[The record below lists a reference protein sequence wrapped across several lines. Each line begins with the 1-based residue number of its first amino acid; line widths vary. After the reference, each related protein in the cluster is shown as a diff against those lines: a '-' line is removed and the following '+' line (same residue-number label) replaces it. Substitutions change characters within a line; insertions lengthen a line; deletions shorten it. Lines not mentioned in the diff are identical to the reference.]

1 MSGKLPEEQ
10 GIELIRRLARDD
22 DFRDRF
28 SKDPADAMRE
38 VGVSTAVIASLDS
51 ACLTARTLAPK
62 EAFATLLD
70 DINGEAL
77 QAAMRMQTPEV
88 RVR

>member
-10 GIELIRRLARDD
+10 GIALIRRLADD
-22 DFRDRF
+22 DAFRDRF
-28 SKDPADAMRE
+28 SKDPAAALRE
-38 VGVSTAVIASLDS
+38 LGVSDTVIKSLDS
-51 ACLTARTLAPK
+51 KCVEARALAPK
-62 EAFATLLD
+62 DDFAALLD

-88 RVR
+88 RLR